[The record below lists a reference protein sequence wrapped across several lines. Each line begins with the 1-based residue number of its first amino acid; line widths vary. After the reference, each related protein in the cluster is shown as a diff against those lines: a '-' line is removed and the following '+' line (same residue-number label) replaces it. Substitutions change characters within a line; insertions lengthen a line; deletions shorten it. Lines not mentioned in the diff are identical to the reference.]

1 MRKFDALTLRALAG
15 QFERVLSFLDPSP
28 GREGLKET
36 PHRAAKAWEE
46 WTSGYGQDPLAVIKA
61 FEDGSEGYDEMVV
74 VRGIPFYSHCEHHL
88 APIIGTA
95 AVGYLPDKKVLG
107 LSKMPRIVEIFARRL
122 QVQERMTSQIA
133 QALMVGLAPKGVG
146 VVLRAR
152 HMCMESRGV
161 RLPGTETV
169 TSSLLGNFREG
180 NVRTEFLELVR

>member
-1 MRKFDALTLRALAG
+1 MRKFDPMTVAALSY
-15 QFERVLSFLDPSP
+15 QFENMLGLLDPAP

-36 PHRAAKAWEE
+36 PRRAALAWEE
-46 WTSGYGQDPLAVIKA
+46 WTSGYGQDPQAVIKA
-61 FEDGSEGYDEMVV
+61 FTDGAEGYDEMVV

-122 QVQERMTSQIA
+122 QVQERMTKDIA
-133 QALMVGLAPKGVG
+133 EALMQGLAPKGVG
-146 VVLRAR
+146 VVVRAR

-180 NVRTEFLELVR
+180 NVRSEFLELVR